1 MEAIAKIHIAFKP
14 AEMWEDAF
22 PTPTRCPG
30 GRPLIIIGRAAP
42 VGDLSIDAGASS
54 DDTCLLIVNTL
65 LAISRNGCGK
75 RRPLVPLIIVST
87 RGVPMEYIIRNS
99 VRGKV
104 RTSLYEQDVTAI
116 GR

>member
-14 AEMWEDAF
+14 AEIWEYTF

-42 VGDLSIDAGASS
+42 VGDLSVDAGASS
-54 DDTCLLIVNTL
+54 DDTCLLIVNTSV
-65 LAISRNGCGK
+65 AIPRNGCGK
-75 RRPLVPLIIVST
+75 RRPLVPLIIVGT
-87 RGVPMEYIIRNS
+87 CGVPIEDIIRDS
-99 VRGKV
+99 VRRKV
-104 RTSLYEQDVTAI
+104 RASLNEQDVTAG